1 MRKTV
6 LAGILLSFFCILVSC
21 SNNHHF
27 LDRLLEEGAYQ
38 EVIDRTTSQFQRTKD
53 PELLIYRA
61 RALDRLGQSSKA
73 LDVIKLYAALTPLSK
88 QEHQEL
94 SVELALK
101 NQDWAYLVSQ
111 AEILKERNRLTIDYA
126 KEYYRALLKTGR
138 TQEAKTLFSEAIR
151 GTLSPSE
158 EAKLLIASEVDPA
171 ALETYL
177 GMLSIE
183 EQVNLV
189 LEVVP
194 LGLDPSSAEAWFISR
209 KMQKSDTPSFI
220 APWLCLPAEPG
231 GDTRKHS
238 TPGFTKKTRKLM
250 NNTFDRLH
258 NDLLMIS
265 NPARYRR

>member
-6 LAGILLSFFCILVSC
+6 LVGILLSFFCILVSC

-27 LDRLLEEGAYQ
+27 LDRLLEGGAYQ
-38 EVIDRTTSQFQRTKD
+38 EVIDRTTSQFQRNKD

-94 SVELALK
+94 SIELALK

-138 TQEAKTLFSEAIR
+138 TQEAKTLFSEVIR
-151 GTLSPSE
+151 GTLSPFE

-194 LGLDPSSAEAWFISR
+194 LGLDPSIAEAWFISL
-209 KMQKSDTPSFI
+209 KMQKSDTI
-220 APWLCLPAEPG
+220 ELYRALALLAGRAGRRYEEAQYA
-231 GDTRKHS
+231 
-238 TPGFTKKTRKLM
+238 
-250 NNTFDRLH
+250 RLYQKNKEAH
-258 NDLLMIS
+258 E
-265 NPARYRR
+265 